1 MWSRLDGFTGDEL
14 SGLLTGRKAV
24 RVVLMRGTIHLVTAK
39 DCHRLRPLVQPV
51 LDRTLTGAVHAKP
64 LADID
69 VAAVVEAAKQLLDA
83 AALTPG
89 EMGARLAEQWPDTPP
104 AALAEAARSLLPLV
118 QVPPRALWQRSGQVR
133 LTTAMAWLG
142 RPRGKPLT
150 IDDVVLRYLAAFGPA
165 GAADVQTWSGL
176 TRLGEVIER
185 LSTRLVTFKS
195 ERGQALYDLP
205 NAPRPD
211 PDTPV
216 PVRLVAPFDNILLS
230 HGERN
235 RIISD
240 EHRKR
245 LFSGKNGVFPG
256 TVLVDGFVAGTWELV
271 GKGESTSIR
280 VQPYFPLRDEVRDEI
295 TAEGNRLLDRAF
307 DVGDPIVD
315 VAS

>member
-1 MWSRLDGFTGDEL
+1 M
-14 SGLLTGRKAV
+14 
-24 RVVLMRGTIHLVTAK
+24 
-39 DCHRLRPLVQPV
+39 
-51 LDRTLTGAVHAKP
+51 
-64 LADID
+64 
-69 VAAVVEAAKQLLDA
+69 
-83 AALTPG
+83 
-89 EMGARLAEQWPDTPP
+89 
-104 AALAEAARSLLPLV
+104 
-118 QVPPRALWQRSGQVR
+118 
-133 LTTAMAWLG
+133 
-142 RPRGKPLT
+142 
-150 IDDVVLRYLAAFGPA
+150 
-165 GAADVQTWSGL
+165 
-176 TRLGEVIER
+176 IER

-230 HGERN
+230 HAERN